1 MGTTGIKKSA
11 VDIFFAIMKV
21 PCLPA
26 LVPGDSAHAD
36 ALLVAKRKL
45 MSFGKHALR
54 ERSPECEEPFNLLPV
69 YDPSDW
75 RVRQKPRSMH
85 SDTANVA
92 FKVLWQR
99 SFFTPVPSRFRGV
112 WENRTV
118 FSCCCSLRG
127 MMSLSRCDGFLAVCS
142 HCCRSFGQSPEDLTI
157 LPAGE

>member
-112 WENRTV
+112 WENCVQLLLLSAWHDVIEQVRWV
-118 FSCCCSLRG
+118 PCSLFSLLSLIRAISRG
-127 MMSLSRCDGFLAVCS
+127 
-142 HCCRSFGQSPEDLTI
+142 PYNLTSW
-157 LPAGE
+157 